1 MAAPPWHTGRTAAVH
16 CTFCAA
22 PDTFD
27 TADATLPAREFSPRL
42 TKKRRNQNAA
52 ISKSRLGGASRSL
65 PLSEAPAASALRL
78 KKSPL
83 VPFLAGSPRRQR
95 QSLSRGLPSHP
106 NRSDKQNTHLKRLTK
121 EFLHIYR
128 ALSAY
133 RKRTVRGT
141 RTGGQKIDVSSRGQG
156 AAGARR
162 SGSAD
167 GKACPAR
174 PAQLHGQGRVGAG
187 RGHHRCS
194 VLHRA
199 QARGGKAVTMSFKGR
214 ALVLSSLVP
223 IKDAHSRESCTR
235 AEQRSAIARFSASLQ
250 KQEGVLFAWG
260 SGARCHWLR
269 VAPGSGAA
277 SFFFPMLLSG
287 GRVFSRHAA
296 LAVIASCTWSRLLV
310 ASGLE
315 GRESFFPGQSGFFF
329 PPLFS
334 SLCGLR
340 VWVIR
345 FLPCLANR

>member
-1 MAAPPWHTGRTAAVH
+1 MRHCLQESSVHVSQKNDEIKTRPSASRDSVAPLAH
-16 CTFCAA
+16 CHFQKR
-22 PDTFD
+22 P
-27 TADATLPAREFSPRL
+27 PHPRSD
-42 TKKRRNQNAA
+42 
-52 ISKSRLGGASRSL
+52 SKSRRSSPFLPAPRADNASPS
-65 PLSEAPAASALRL
+65 PAAFRAIQT
-78 KKSPL
+78 
-83 VPFLAGSPRRQR
+83 VAT
-95 QSLSRGLPSHP
+95 
-106 NRSDKQNTHLKRLTK
+106 NRTHLKRLTK